1 MVVHLFKRINGVIT
15 IKYIYKQNNKQNNK
29 KENRK

>member
-1 MVVHLFKRINGVIT
+1 MVVYPFKRINGIIT
-15 IKYIYKQNNKQNNK
+15 IKYINKQNNK

>member
-1 MVVHLFKRINGVIT
+1 MVVYLFKRINGIIT
-15 IKYIYKQNNKQNNK
+15 IKYINKQNNK